1 MSHWC
6 VRGGA
11 RAGRAIWLVAALC
24 LVPFAALAQPGEA
37 IPVDLDQARLI
48 KLPERAATVVIGDP
62 LIADLSIQ
70 PGGLAVIT
78 GKSYGATNVIVVDKD
93 GAVLAEHSVLVRGP
107 SDPIV
112 VVYRGSSRET
122 YSCAPECLPRI
133 TLGDEEKYFGAVLD
147 ESTTRANQ
155 AMAAGALPAASSGGG
170 GGGSAV
176 NAPSG
181 GGVTITVQGGGAT
194 VNPASRH

>member
-1 MSHWC
+1 MSHGC

-11 RAGRAIWLVAALC
+11 RAGRAIWLAAALY
-24 LVPFAALAQPGEA
+24 LFPFAALAQPGEA

-62 LIADLSIQ
+62 LIADLTLQ

-78 GKSYGATNVIVVDKD
+78 GKGYGATNVIVLDKD
-93 GAVLAEHSVLVRGP
+93 GAVLAEHNVLVRGP

-112 VVYRGSSRET
+112 VVYRGGTRET
-122 YSCAPECLPRI
+122 YSCAPECFPRM
-133 TLGDEEKYFGAVLD
+133 TLGDFDDYFTKVLNQ
-147 ESTTRANQ
+147 STTRNNQ
-155 AMAAGALPAASSGGG
+155 AQAAGALPDASSGAR

-176 NAPSG
+176 NGSG

-194 VNPASRH
+194 VKP

>member
-11 RAGRAIWLVAALC
+11 ATGRAVWLAAALC
-24 LVPFAALAQPGEA
+24 LVPFVAAAQPPGET

-70 PGGLAVIT
+70 SGGLAVLT

-93 GAVLAEHSVLVRGP
+93 GAVLAEHNVLVRGP

-112 VVYRGSSRET
+112 VVYRGNSRVT
-122 YSCAPECLPRI
+122 YSCAPECLPRV
-133 TLGDEEKYFGAVLD
+133 TLGDDEKYFTAVLN
-147 ESTTRANQ
+147 EGTTRANQ
-155 AMAAGALPAASSGGG
+155 AMAAGALPDAGK
-170 GGGSAV
+170 GGGSGG
-176 NAPSG
+176 NASG
-181 GGVTITVQGGGAT
+181 PGNGITITVQGAGASAG
-194 VNPASRH
+194 PH